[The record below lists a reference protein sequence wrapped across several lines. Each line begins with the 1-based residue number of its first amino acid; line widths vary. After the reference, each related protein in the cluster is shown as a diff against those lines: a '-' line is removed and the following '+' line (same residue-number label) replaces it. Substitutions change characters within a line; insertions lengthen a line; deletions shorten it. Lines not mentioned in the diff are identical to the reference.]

1 MSKKHSKNSHRL
13 KIAAP
18 LLGIVC
24 IIAGIVIGNYAPKFN
39 WLNKKNAE
47 PTVVDASKTISVDDY
62 VVTTQTVKDIIKPAS
77 SLITTK
83 YYYTD
88 ADTAKNSKELFNV
101 TLPFTTNEVVFTY
114 DGVISIGIDLQ
125 EVQYEIDNEAKTIDI
140 TLPDIQVIS
149 NEIDMSSF
157 KIPYEKNSIFN
168 SNDTT
173 DFTTLIDALKKK
185 KEESVLSNEDFMNSA
200 KANTENILRCFLTTA
215 NATKSYTVI
224 FK

>member
-1 MSKKHSKNSHRL
+1 MHKKRSKNSHQFKAIL
-13 KIAAP
+13 P
-18 LLGIVC
+18 LLGFIC
-24 IIAGIVIGNYAPKFN
+24 IIVGIVIGNCAPKFN

-47 PTVVDASKTISVDDY
+47 PTVIDASKTISIDDY

-88 ADTAKNSKELFNV
+88 ADTTQNSKKLFNV
-101 TLPFTTNEVVFTY
+101 TLPFTTNETVFTY

-125 EVQYEIDNEAKTIDI
+125 EIQYEIDNEAKTIDI

-157 KIPYEKNSIFN
+157 KIPYEKKSIFN
-168 SNDTT
+168 SSDTAE
-173 DFTTLIDALKKK
+173 FAALIDALKIK
-185 KEESVLSNEDFMNSA
+185 KEESVLSNVDFMNSA
-200 KANTENILRCFLTTA
+200 KTNTENILRSFLTA
-215 NATKSYTVI
+215 ADATKSYTVI